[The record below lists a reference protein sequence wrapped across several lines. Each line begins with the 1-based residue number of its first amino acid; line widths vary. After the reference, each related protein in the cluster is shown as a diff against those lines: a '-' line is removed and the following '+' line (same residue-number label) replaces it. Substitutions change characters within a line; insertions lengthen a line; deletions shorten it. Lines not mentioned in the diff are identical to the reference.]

1 MIEHFRDERHYM
13 SNQVAGLAIPDNIE
27 FKTEFRNYILKN
39 DEDFN
44 NLRGEISKL
53 EESLAIKSKK
63 IKVEDIP

>member
-1 MIEHFRDERHYM
+1 M

-63 IKVEDIP
+63 IKVEDIYLEQ